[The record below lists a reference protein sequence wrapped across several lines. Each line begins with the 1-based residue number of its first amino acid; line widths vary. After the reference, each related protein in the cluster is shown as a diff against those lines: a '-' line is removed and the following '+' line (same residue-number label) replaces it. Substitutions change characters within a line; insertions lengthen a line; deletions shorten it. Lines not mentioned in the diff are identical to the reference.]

1 MTQGKVHFRGI
12 LAITD
17 SSITNIKLDY
27 GFKIEKMDI
36 DTAKSFIS
44 LWPTYKHNALFDK
57 GCVVENNVYYIS
69 NSFSVQD
76 LSDPFSPEIDS
87 FRMKYNNGYENGY
100 LDNIIKIMR
109 LFHRGNISIPISIYY
124 YFKNGIQ
131 LKSGGMK
138 SKYGPGE
145 LLEFLAL
152 NL

>member
-57 GCVVENNVYYIS
+57 GCVV
-69 NSFSVQD
+69 
-76 LSDPFSPEIDS
+76 
-87 FRMKYNNGYENGY
+87 
-100 LDNIIKIMR
+100 KIMFITFPIHF
-109 LFHRGNISIPISIYY
+109 LFKIYRIH
-124 YFKNGIQ
+124 FH
-131 LKSGGMK
+131 LR
-138 SKYGPGE
+138 
-145 LLEFLAL
+145 
-152 NL
+152 